1 MPYRGKPSK
10 NCADCRRRKI
20 KCDLKLPGCTQCSN
34 AGLECEG
41 YRNQLDLMFLDENE
55 RTQKS
60 VLKRSKSSR
69 TTASDTETTSSA
81 PSRRSSP
88 TLTTIIDSPS
98 TSRSLPAGS
107 SSREIRLNE
116 MKRRSTSVGPLKTT
130 RAREK
135 KSRTTTPEEAEERTE
150 AKSRAASKAA
160 LRRAV
165 SAHQS
170 TASNY
175 LHPLDT
181 LGDTCVQQQARRNT
195 SPVENTRSFDHDLE
209 QSQQFNF
216 DMGLASNMST
226 PYSQASSLSIGSV
239 SSVGMPSINIPL
251 HYSLNLDV
259 TQPQSINLTNF
270 GPPISQPPMQTS
282 NLPSQMHNSP
292 QFTQNH
298 RPQQQHQQH
307 QNQSMQFP
315 DIMRYEQQWDCGQW
329 IHDVQAPQPRQGG
342 YMQQMHLPTDEE
354 WLQWG
359 EFQPQYQSQPP
370 QQRRQQ

>member
-10 NCADCRRRKI
+10 NCAGCRRRKI
-20 KCDLKLPGCTQCSN
+20 KCDLKLPGCTQCRN

-60 VLKRSKSSR
+60 VLKRSKSSK
-69 TTASDTETTSSA
+69 TTTSDSETTSSA
-81 PSRRSSP
+81 PSRRSSL
-88 TLTTIIDSPS
+88 TLTTIIDSSS

-107 SSREIRLNE
+107 SSREIRPNE
-116 MKRRSTSVGPLKTT
+116 MKRRSPSVGPPKTT

-135 KSRTTTPEEAEERTE
+135 KSRTTTPEEAGERTE
-150 AKSRAASKAA
+150 ARSRAVSKAV
-160 LRRAV
+160 LRRTV

-181 LGDTCVQQQARRNT
+181 PGDTCAQPQARRNT
-195 SPVENTRSFDHDLE
+195 SAMENTRSFEHDFE

-226 PYSQASSLSIGSV
+226 PYSQAPNLSIGWT
-239 SSVGMPSINIPL
+239 SSVGMPSINMPFQ
-251 HYSLNLDV
+251 HSLNADI
-259 TQPQSINLTNF
+259 THPQSVYLTHF
-270 GPPISQPPMQTS
+270 GPPISQPPMQTY
-282 NLPSQMHNSP
+282 NLPSQMHNP
-292 QFTQNH
+292 PPFTQNH

-307 QNQSMQFP
+307 QNQPMQIP
-315 DIMRYEQQWDCGQW
+315 DIMRYEQQCDCGQW
-329 IHDVQAPQPRQGG
+329 VHDVQAPQQGG
-342 YMQQMHLPTDEE
+342 YVQQLPLPTDEE
-354 WLQWG
+354 WLQW
-359 EFQPQYQSQPP
+359 
-370 QQRRQQ
+370 